1 MTKKQV
7 QKRIIQNGKPLALN
21 KFKWDDETKTLSTK
35 ESDLQIDFADIGY
48 CTFTTGESCTF
59 KTGGSCTFKT
69 GWYCTFKTGCD
80 CTFTT
85 DGYCTFTTDGYCTF
99 MTGCDCKWIIDG
111 NEYAF
116 APLCISGSVW
126 DVFYNAP
133 GKVGVGC
140 ETHTITEFK
149 SKAKALAKSHKLDDA
164 QLAEY
169 RGLLDI
175 IEAWG
180 ALKGWN

>member
-35 ESDLQIDFADIGY
+35 ESDLQIDFADI
-48 CTFTTGESCTF
+48 
-59 KTGGSCTFKT
+59 
-69 GWYCTFKTGCD
+69 
-80 CTFTT
+80 
-85 DGYCTFTTDGYCTF
+85 GYCTFTTDGYCTF